1 LCINNINKIYKKTFP
16 NKDIIQVPN
25 FEDFQ
30 LIKKYK
36 VNRKYFTYIGRVEK
50 EKGIEMLIKSFFL
63 VVKVKPEEKLQII
76 GSGTYL
82 NYLKKLSLKLNLK
95 KNIIFR
101 GYIENNKLDKYYQM
115 SKAVIIPSII
125 LENITLV
132 GIEAIKNKTFII
144 ASNIGGIP
152 DLIKNNNGIL
162 FEPNNINQ
170 LAKIMLDEKK
180 FKNNYDNIKDYK
192 MYSKEYKYARLMEV
206 YNQKINE

>member
-1 LCINNINKIYKKTFP
+1 
-16 NKDIIQVPN
+16 
-25 FEDFQ
+25 
-30 LIKKYK
+30 
-36 VNRKYFTYIGRVEK
+36 
-50 EKGIEMLIKSFFL
+50 MLIKSFFL